1 MIGMT
6 VRYDEVLGPLR
17 AAYDARAH
25 WRNELSKEPWKLTE
39 RQAFRERLV
48 PVPRA

>member
-17 AAYDARAH
+17 EAYDARAA
-25 WRNELSKEPWKLTE
+25 WRFTCIVIPSLSDPAGRILKVEGLS
-39 RQAFRERLV
+39 
-48 PVPRA
+48 RAR